1 MNIKQWFMMLSS
13 REKTIVSIAAVL
25 IPLLLIWL
33 LLLQPMLKK
42 SDALADQ
49 IKDRTAILEKVRLQ
63 SAQIK
68 MLQSNGQR
76 NSKVSRGNPQQKVE
90 SALRTWRLRPN
101 LGVMSAPNTRT
112 VKLNLREAEADNI
125 MRFLF
130 DVETKYGFAVKEAS
144 LKPTKD
150 VGRANASLTL
160 EAQ

>member
-1 MNIKQWFMMLSS
+1 MKQWFMMLSS

-25 IPLLLIWL
+25 IPLLLLWL
-33 LLLQPMLKK
+33 LVLQPMLKENA
-42 SDALADQ
+42 ALSDQ
-49 IKDRTAILEKVRLQ
+49 IKDRTAILDKVRQQ

-68 MLQSNGQR
+68 MLQSNG
-76 NSKVSRGNPQQKVE
+76 SPKVIQGNPQQKVE
-90 SALRTWRLRPN
+90 SALRTWRLRSN
-101 LGVMSAPNTRT
+101 LGVMNAPNSRT

-150 VGRANASLTL
+150 IGRANASLTL

>member
-1 MNIKQWFMMLSS
+1 MKQWFMMLSS

-33 LLLQPMLKK
+33 LILQPMLNERA
-42 SDALADQ
+42 ALSDQ
-49 IKDRTAILEKVRLQ
+49 IKDRTEILAKVRLQ
-63 SAQIK
+63 NNQIK
-68 MLQSNGQR
+68 MLQTSGKR
-76 NSKVSRGNPQQKVE
+76 NTQVSRGNHQQKVE

-112 VKLNLREAEADNI
+112 VKLNLRDAEADNI

-150 VGRANASLTL
+150 IGKANASLTL

>member
-1 MNIKQWFMMLSS
+1 MKQWFMMLSS

-33 LLLQPMLKK
+33 VLLQPMLNE
-42 SDALADQ
+42 SAALKDQ
-49 IKDRTAILEKVRLQ
+49 IKDRTAILDKVRLQ
-63 SAQIK
+63 SGQIK
-68 MLQSNGQR
+68 MLQTSGKKNVRVNQ
-76 NSKVSRGNPQQKVE
+76 GNPQQKVE

-101 LGVMSAPNTRT
+101 LGVMSAPNSRT

-150 VGRANASLTL
+150 IGRANASLTL

>member
-1 MNIKQWFMMLSS
+1 MKQWFMMLSS

-33 LLLQPMLKK
+33 LILQPMLNERA
-42 SDALADQ
+42 ALSDQ
-49 IKDRTAILEKVRLQ
+49 IKDRTEILAKVRLQ
-63 SAQIK
+63 NNQIK
-68 MLQSNGQR
+68 MLQTSGKR
-76 NSKVSRGNPQQKVE
+76 NTQVSSGNHQQKVE

-112 VKLNLREAEADNI
+112 VKLNLRDAEADNI

-150 VGRANASLTL
+150 IGKANASLTL

>member
-1 MNIKQWFMMLSS
+1 MKHWFMMLSS

-33 LLLQPMLKK
+33 LILQPMLNERA
-42 SDALADQ
+42 ALSDQ
-49 IKDRTAILEKVRLQ
+49 IKDRTEILAKVRLQ
-63 SAQIK
+63 NNQIK
-68 MLQSNGQR
+68 MLQTSGKR
-76 NSKVSRGNPQQKVE
+76 NTQVSRGNHQQKVE

-112 VKLNLREAEADNI
+112 VKLNLRDAEADNI

-150 VGRANASLTL
+150 IGKANASLTL

>member
-1 MNIKQWFMMLSS
+1 MKQWFMMLSS

-25 IPLLLIWL
+25 FPLLLIWL
-33 LLLQPMLKK
+33 LLLQPMLKERA
-42 SDALADQ
+42 ALADQ
-49 IKDRTAILEKVRLQ
+49 IKDRTEILAKVRMQ
-63 SAQIK
+63 NTQIK
-68 MLQSNGQR
+68 MLQTSGKR
-76 NSKVSRGNPQQKVE
+76 NTKVSSGNHQQKVE

-112 VKLNLREAEADNI
+112 VKLNLRDAEADNI

-150 VGRANASLTL
+150 IGKANASLTL

>member
-1 MNIKQWFMMLSS
+1 MKQWFMMLSS

-33 LLLQPMLKK
+33 LLLQPMLKERA
-42 SDALADQ
+42 ALSDQ
-49 IKDRTAILEKVRLQ
+49 IKDRTEILEKVRLQ

-68 MLQSNGQR
+68 ILKTNGKR
-76 NSKVSRGNPQQKVE
+76 NTQVSRGNHQQKVE

-112 VKLNLREAEADNI
+112 VKLNLRDAEADNI

-150 VGRANASLTL
+150 IGKANASLTL

>member
-1 MNIKQWFMMLSS
+1 MKQWFMMLSS

-33 LLLQPMLKK
+33 LILQPMLNERA
-42 SDALADQ
+42 ALSDQ
-49 IKDRTAILEKVRLQ
+49 IKDRTEILAKVRLQ
-63 SAQIK
+63 NNQIK
-68 MLQSNGQR
+68 MLQTSGKR
-76 NSKVSRGNPQQKVE
+76 NTQVSRGNHQQKVE

-112 VKLNLREAEADNI
+112 VKLNLRDAEADNI

-144 LKPTKD
+144 LKPTNDIGK
-150 VGRANASLTL
+150 ANASLTL